1 MTFCLK
7 KNERK
12 IIDRKGLALHLALK
26 QTPYWVRGGLGGNET
41 LNQSEHCEEK
51 GRFSLLLLAPLSK
64 EAAPRSRS
72 HDPLYSAMKMIALI
86 HLNIM
91 LL

>member
-1 MTFCLK
+1 MET
-7 KNERK
+7 R
-12 IIDRKGLALHLALK
+12 H
-26 QTPYWVRGGLGGNET
+26 QTNRSLD
-41 LNQSEHCEEK
+41 SEEK
-51 GRFSLLLLAPLSK
+51 GPFSLLLLAPLSK

-72 HDPLYSAMKMIALI
+72 HDPQYSAMKMIALT